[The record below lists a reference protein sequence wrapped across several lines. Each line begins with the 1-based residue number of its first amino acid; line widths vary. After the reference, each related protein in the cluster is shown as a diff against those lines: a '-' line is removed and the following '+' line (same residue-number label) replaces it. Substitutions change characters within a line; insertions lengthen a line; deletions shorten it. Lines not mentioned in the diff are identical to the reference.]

1 MLQKLHKAGRPIPDS
16 EIYEFVQKSVKDSTD
31 YLYERNLHPLFLEK
45 FHIWINNSQNNNI
58 KGLNEF
64 DELTYVHGTSQSFDN
79 FYFKHNNK
87 RLVILSLIDPGGIM
101 IFITVGIFLQVKEL
115 QWQQFQ
121 IIENVMLL
129 K

>member
-31 YLYERNLHPLFLEK
+31 YLYERDLHPLFLEK

-79 FYFKHNNK
+79 FYFMSNTVFFFVEDSV
-87 RLVILSLIDPGGIM
+87 VIECVNSYSAVRMQYFVIP
-101 IFITVGIFLQVKEL
+101 
-115 QWQQFQ
+115 
-121 IIENVMLL
+121 
-129 K
+129 

>member
-16 EIYEFVQKSVKDSTD
+16 EIYEFVQKSVKDSTN
-31 YLYERNLHPLFLEK
+31 YLYERDLHPLFLEK

-87 RLVILSLIDPGGIM
+87 RLVILKGD
-101 IFITVGIFLQVKEL
+101 FLYHELCVKK
-115 QWQQFQ
+115 
-121 IIENVMLL
+121 I
-129 K
+129 